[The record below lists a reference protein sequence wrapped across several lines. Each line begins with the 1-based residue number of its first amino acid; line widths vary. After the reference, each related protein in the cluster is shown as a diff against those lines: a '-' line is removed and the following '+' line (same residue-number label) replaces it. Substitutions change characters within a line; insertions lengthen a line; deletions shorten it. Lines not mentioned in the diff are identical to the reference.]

1 MNEVTEVALSTVF
14 MSEAF
19 GTAVLVLLGCGVVA
33 NVVLPRT
40 KGNGADWLLI
50 SFGWGLAVFSGVY
63 VAHASGAHLNPA
75 VTIGML
81 AQGKAEYADGVA
93 ISPASTVV
101 YLVAQFLGGF
111 VGALVCWLAYKKH
124 FDAAGQDGLSTLSVF
139 STGPEIRSYGWNFVT
154 EVIATFVLVY
164 VILVF
169 GETPSQ
175 LGPLAVAML
184 VVAIGASLGGPTGY
198 AINPARDLSP
208 RIAHALLPIPNKQSS
223 DWSYSWVPV
232 LGPLVG
238 GALAGVAALV
248 VG

>member
-1 MNEVTEVALSTVF
+1 MALSTVF

-50 SFGWGLAVFSGVY
+50 SFGWGFAVFAAVY

-75 VTIGML
+75 VTVGML
-81 AQGKAEYADGVA
+81 AGQQSEYAPGVA
-93 ISPASTVV
+93 ITPGSTVV
-101 YLVAQFLGGF
+101 YLVAQFVGGL

-124 FDAAGQDGLSTLSVF
+124 FDAAGRDGVPTIDVF
-139 STGPEIRSYGWNFVT
+139 STGPEIRSTGWNFLT

-169 GETPSQ
+169 GQTPSE
-175 LGPLAVAML
+175 LGPLAVAVL
-184 VVAIGASLGGPTGY
+184 VVAIGMSLGGPTGY

-208 RIAHALLPIPNKQSS
+208 RIVHSLLPIPNKLSS
-223 DWSYSWVPV
+223 NWSYSWVPV

-238 GALAGVAALV
+238 GALAGVAAHMI
-248 VG
+248 G